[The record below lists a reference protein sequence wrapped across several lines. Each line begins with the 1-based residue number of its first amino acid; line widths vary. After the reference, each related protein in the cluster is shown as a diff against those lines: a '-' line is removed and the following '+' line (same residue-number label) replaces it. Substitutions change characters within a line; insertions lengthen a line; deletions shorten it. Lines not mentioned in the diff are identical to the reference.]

1 MIVMGSSQR
10 GMMTQAIEEQAG
22 SAKGWLIVGV
32 SLALLLGI
40 TILKARVR

>member
-1 MIVMGSSQR
+1 
-10 GMMTQAIEEQAG
+10 MTNAVNEQAG
-22 SAKGWLIVGV
+22 SARGWLIVGV